1 MDVGSVRGSRESTG
15 SEAPFPPVDAMPPS
29 QQGSMH
35 SGLIFLPSPD
45 GDGGSS
51 CLKGW
56 CTAAPERT
64 TRQLM
69 RGTSDEFRQIS
80 LGGPWTVHRL
90 SGQVY
95 LARDGSTALRNPL
108 WAVNESCR
116 RKLSLAYAREA

>member
-1 MDVGSVRGSRESTG
+1 MGGPAGVWY
-15 SEAPFPPVDAMPPS
+15 
-29 QQGSMH
+29 
-35 SGLIFLPSPD
+35 
-45 GDGGSS
+45 DGGIEGPTSKLRRGRHEGRPEGEPECIDDLSDGSS
-51 CLKGW
+51 LRMRFSAQIGW
-56 CTAAPERT
+56 RTAAPERT

-69 RGTSDEFRQIS
+69 RGTSDECRQIS
-80 LGGPWTVHRL
+80 LWWTVHRL